1 MKSNFIILPA
11 ILAAILL
18 GGNCKPK
25 ETITITGSETMH
37 VMLQMIGLEYAR
49 KHSGIQVAV
58 HGGGSIEGIEKLF
71 QSKTDIAAA
80 SRPLTESELK
90 ELDSKGKFESLAV
103 AYDGIAIVVHP
114 SNPVKKIDLETASKV
129 FSGEIV
135 DWSKLGGKPGKISVV
150 IRNDKSGTA
159 AYFETHVLQQKDLG
173 SKNYE
178 SRKNLDY
185 SKEAK
190 VVADNDTMAAAIES
204 DPNSIGFMGMGS
216 ALYENKG
223 RVRALEY
230 SRSGKESYVT
240 PSIENVYNRKYE
252 LSRGLYLFYLSDHG
266 QKIDD
271 FVTFVTSEDGQKII
285 LKSGYLRGSLPTVEV
300 EAQK

>member
-1 MKSNFIILPA
+1 MKSKFIILPA
-11 ILAAILL
+11 ILAAVLL

-37 VMLQMIGLEYAR
+37 VMLQMIGLEYSR
-49 KHSGIQVAV
+49 RHSGIQVAV

-71 QSKTDIAAA
+71 QAKTDIAAA
-80 SRPLTESELK
+80 SRPLTESEWK
-90 ELDSKGKFESLAV
+90 GLDSKGKFESLAV

-114 SNPVKKIDLETASKV
+114 SNKIQKIDLETASRV
-129 FSGEIV
+129 FSGEIS
-135 DWSKLGGKPGKISVV
+135 DWSQLGGKSGKISVV

-159 AYFETHVLQQKDLG
+159 SYFETHVLRQKDLG
-173 SKNYE
+173 TKNYE
-178 SRKNLDY
+178 ARKNLDY
-185 SKEAK
+185 SKDAK
-190 VVADNDTMAAAIES
+190 VVADNDSMAAAIET

-230 SRSGKESYVT
+230 SRSKTGSYVT